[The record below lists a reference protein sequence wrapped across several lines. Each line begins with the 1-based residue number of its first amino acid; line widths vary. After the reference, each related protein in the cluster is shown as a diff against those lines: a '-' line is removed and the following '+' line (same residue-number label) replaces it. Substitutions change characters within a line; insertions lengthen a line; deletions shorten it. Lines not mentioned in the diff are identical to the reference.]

1 MQVLTNAGALDR
13 DKQIAVV
20 RELTDIVAASA
31 GDPSL
36 VDRTWGQLTEAPDG
50 GWGSTGTPTPA
61 RNSCSPPAPR
71 SPNCL
76 RVPRPRPDEEKDM
89 SRTRILVVAA
99 LAGAVVI
106 GVGSAAGAE
115 SQPVEAAALT
125 SFPAVV
131 NALTQGKDVELT
143 TMLGQCSAP
152 DGHTAGPEVV
162 SGLHIQAFQ
171 IPRNEFIAFS
181 DTHVT
186 LDPRNAESTE
196 FIRYRVTPEGTV
208 TVAVTML
215 DAGGHA
221 QSSPVL
227 TCEIGRGAE
236 FHSR

>member
-1 MQVLTNAGALDR
+1 
-13 DKQIAVV
+13 
-20 RELTDIVAASA
+20 
-31 GDPSL
+31 
-36 VDRTWGQLTEAPDG
+36 
-50 GWGSTGTPTPA
+50 
-61 RNSCSPPAPR
+61 
-71 SPNCL
+71 
-76 RVPRPRPDEEKDM
+76 M

-99 LAGAVVI
+99 LAGAVVV
-106 GVGSAAGAE
+106 GVGSATGAD
-115 SQPVEAAALT
+115 SQPMEAAALT

-131 NALTQGKDVELT
+131 KALTQGKDVELT

-196 FIRYRVTPEGTV
+196 FIRYRVTPDGTV

-227 TCEIGRGAE
+227 TCKISRGAE